1 MKKKIVIPLIAA
13 CALSATA
20 CVSKDVV
27 DDVSNNSTEV
37 TTEAETKETVEETSD
52 TAAETEAT
60 EETETESLA
69 LYDKDGIETFVDGND
84 EKAVFEADAK
94 NMAED
99 FQTIIADKD
108 MESVATYL
116 NFPCYVDTM
125 DGEVVVNN
133 VDEFME
139 LGADGVLTDALVS
152 AVSEDDLSDNT
163 ISEAGLVV
171 GSEEG
176 RPNVI
181 FGQDEEGNVGIV
193 GINQ

>member
-20 CVSKDVV
+20 CASKDVV
-27 DDVSNNSTEV
+27 EDVSNNSTEV
-37 TTEAETKETVEETSD
+37 TTESETEENMEETSD
-52 TAAETEAT
+52 TVT
-60 EETETESLA
+60 EEETSDISEDESLT
-69 LYDKDGIETFVDGND
+69 LYDKDGIETFVDGNS
-84 EKAVFEADAK
+84 EEAVFEADAK
-94 NMAED
+94 SMAED
-99 FQTIIADKD
+99 FQTIVADKD

-125 DGEVVVNN
+125 DGEVVVNSAE
-133 VDEFME
+133 EFME
-139 LGADGVLTDALVS
+139 LGVDGVLTDALIS

-176 RPNVI
+176 KPNVV
-181 FGQDEEGNVGIV
+181 FGQDEEGNIGIV